1 MALYKYGALSHTISD
16 GHHEDFLLKPICNS
30 THIIEFRSEYYDSLE
45 LMKMVN
51 VILYVV
57 IFLVSNNHSKSYVSY
72 SISKRASII
81 FLCRY
86 TILFDVVI
94 YFIQFVTSISISK
107 IIEKGSN
114 FSQTIHE
121 YSWHLEGGRKR
132 KPKEKGLKHRN
143 TG

>member
-1 MALYKYGALSHTISD
+1 
-16 GHHEDFLLKPICNS
+16 
-30 THIIEFRSEYYDSLE
+30 
-45 LMKMVN
+45 MKMVN

-121 YSWHLEGGRKR
+121 YS
-132 KPKEKGLKHRN
+132 
-143 TG
+143 